1 MTTPGKDSALNLKRH
16 LVRNE
21 SEIKTPLSRSVKT
34 MFRRW
39 FRKPIR
45 SQQFQEKGC
54 AHIKTECLRY
64 LHPPIALHALAVAV
78 AVDGSKA
85 GVVVGAAVAVAAV
98 EAVQQRSRIHARCR

>member
-78 AVDGSKA
+78 DSAKA
-85 GVVVGAAVAVAAV
+85 GVVVGAEVAVAAV
-98 EAVQQRSRIHARCR
+98 EAVQQR